1 MTLTGPGGTGKTR
14 LAVAVAGLLGPSRAD
29 GVYFVA
35 LAHGRPRPMSC
46 GARIAES
53 LGVAGRGPSARRR
66 SSQHLRQRDAAVVLD
81 NLEQVTDAPLVVSG
95 LLAHAPQVAVLA
107 TSRRPLHLTASTSIP
122 VPPVGDP
129 PGGRVGR
136 SEAGSGRRGRSLRAA
151 CADGSTGLRP
161 DRRQRRRRGGHL
173 RRLDGLPL
181 AIELAAA
188 RTKLL
193 APQAILAR
201 LDRSLELSGRE
212 VERPT
217 RQRTLRQTIAWSFDL
232 LTEEQQRFFR
242 QLGVYGG
249 SCDLDALAAVTK
261 TSADPL
267 DEVAELVDVS
277 LVRILDDT
285 SGEPRVDLLQTVR
298 AFARECLKAAGEW
311 EPTARRHAEYFCTTM
326 DNLVPR
332 LRTAEYLITRDR
344 IEAELENVRA
354 ALEWSLPI
362 DGSDDEGDVTLGF
375 RLCHAMTWF
384 WYAGGYPEEGRRWLE
399 RATGRMKGEGPE
411 EIGVLHGLAVLLLQ
425 QGEAASAQRMLI
437 RCLDYWRARD
447 DDREIAKEL
456 NSLAVAY
463 RTTGD
468 HDNARS
474 LLQEGITRA
483 ERSDDKARL
492 AALLCNLGLL
502 ETDAGSSV
510 TAIDLLRRA
519 VALDRELGDSW
530 AEACDRVNLAAA
542 RLRAGQLEEADRDIR
557 EVSHDA
563 LAVNDIDL
571 TISLIEVLAMLR
583 AESADVRQSAR
594 LFGTAETMRE
604 QANLPRPPPDAVLLD
619 QSLAKSRS
627 AVSETTW
634 LSYVGE
640 GRRLSRE
647 DAIAEGIRGSVRGQA
662 RAD

>member
-1 MTLTGPGGTGKTR
+1 MVRPGFRLTDDN
-14 LAVAVAGLLGPSRAD
+14 VADVAA
-29 GVYFVA
+29 
-35 LAHGRPRPMSC
+35 
-46 GARIAES
+46 I
-53 LGVAGRGPSARRR
+53 
-66 SSQHLRQRDAAVVLD
+66 
-81 NLEQVTDAPLVVSG
+81 
-95 LLAHAPQVAVLA
+95 
-107 TSRRPLHLTASTSIP
+107 
-122 VPPVGDP
+122 
-129 PGGRVGR
+129 
-136 SEAGSGRRGRSLRAA
+136 
-151 CADGSTGLRP
+151 CA
-161 DRRQRRRRGGHL
+161 
-173 RRLDGLPL
+173 RLDGMPL

-249 SCDLDALAAVTK
+249 SCDLDALAAITK

-563 LAVNDIDL
+563 LAVNDVDL